1 MCKNFPT
8 PHCHSAASLDSAS
21 TPENFAAWEVEHG
34 TGALTVTDHGTM
46 AGARKVYD
54 LAVGKK
60 FKGKLTPIIGLEAYF
75 RDDDCPILK
84 SFGIET
90 VTQYKHK
97 GGKVVNQEEWAAY
110 GQETQKGWVPFKS
123 TANYQK
129 YFHLTMHFQDQKA
142 YEAGIRVLSRADAR
156 AELHGSE
163 RKPLFSWL
171 DLEELGAENIT
182 FGSGCLVGMVQR
194 HLAFGERADIATA
207 YYERLRSIVKPGNF
221 WVETFPHVCD
231 TDWTSEVIISL
242 ADGSTQNF
250 PAWKKILT
258 DKKYGK
264 TEGINAEELAQLWA
278 RSPDGHGNLNAVMQK
293 RNWSDFPEKK
303 KITNVLFQEGFFKN
317 ECSVFAPDADLQA
330 PCNRFVME
338 LAAKHGDKVIISD
351 DSHFVTPD
359 EKIIQDVKLMQNGN
373 WRFANSYHRKSGD
386 EAAVYYRQV
395 LGMSDAEVEALADNN
410 HAWASGFKDFK
421 LVNRPSLP
429 TRFYPENTL
438 AHIWKLVQTHGR
450 QAVLKKPDYAARL
463 RAEVQL
469 LHLNGTIDLL
479 PYFMIDE
486 EVCSVYSDHGE
497 LTGPGRGS
505 AAGLLLAWLLEI
517 THVDPLRYGLS
528 LDRFLTLDRIK
539 TGKLP
544 DIDQDL
550 PHRDLLVDPVDSSK
564 GWLRDRFGDC
574 VAQIS
579 TDRSIRLKSAI
590 LDVHRV
596 LSPDRRVSP
605 EVAALA
611 HSMPSPPQGI
621 EDWDF
626 VFGYD
631 NNGEWVEGI
640 LTTEP
645 KLMQYV
651 REFPKEWETVQKC
664 MGIPAGKGRHACAFV
679 IANDPISSFIPTMT
693 VSDTLVT
700 QPSAEQVESSG
711 GLKMDFLNVNGLKFI
726 GGAIKLI
733 QERHAPMCLC
743 CCKRPATREAVLR
756 EVTWNRVCETCL
768 PKTSDPAS
776 YMEPDGRQLPQGFQ
790 KMEIGGLQVPGH
802 RVVPVPGG
810 GGFADIWDLPEDQRV
825 FYDIVE
831 GRTESVF
838 QFGTPGAKKW
848 LRHFNHKRTTI
859 KGVVHKA
866 LDSIETLAAFTALDR
881 PGPLDAIVKDEE
893 GNGHNML
900 VEFARRAR
908 GETPIG
914 SFPILDKLFPE
925 TYGVITYQE
934 QVQRAFLEIGQT
946 TAIQANDFR
955 VHVSK
960 KQMKEIIADKQIFM
974 PGAIKSVGEAQADQ
988 LWRSM
993 ETFGQYAFNKS
1004 HAVCYVII
1012 GYACAWLKH
1021 HYPLEWWTAVLCHA
1035 EKDKIEGE
1043 FWRYVGPLI
1052 DLPDVQLSSD
1062 RYQIV
1067 NERIRAPL
1075 NLLKGLG
1082 DMAHAELQK
1091 YQPIASARD
1100 LCEKVEARRLA
1111 EGEDVVKTKETKRLG
1126 IQKFTV
1132 RKKART
1138 ALHSGIINALIASGA
1153 MDSLLPEDVREGS
1166 VAQKISAYIE
1176 IEADAVPGSRLK
1188 KTGQAKKKVPE
1199 QFRNLTALQQ
1209 YQLRKMTLPAY
1220 STGLNDYIPRDE
1232 VCNSNDGNQQV
1243 LAWRRGKDE
1252 YHFMSREGLAFWS
1265 PQRPGKWERGRTIM
1279 AASMAYVIDQEV
1291 KPYHQTKE
1299 RCQLTLDIEGLRLI
1313 LVRWPNDDGK
1323 LDKFWTQN
1331 LKGAV
1336 LLVGLR
1342 KWSPEKDFSIG
1353 DAVIVAAP
1361 LELKK
1366 AEKENEDE

>member
-54 LAVGKK
+54 LAMGKK

-90 VTQYKHK
+90 VIQCKHK
-97 GGKVVNQEEWAAY
+97 GGKVVSEQEWLAF
-110 GQETQKGWVPFKS
+110 GKDTQLGWTPFRS
-123 TANYQK
+123 FANYQK

-156 AELHGSE
+156 AELHGTE
-163 RKPLFSWL
+163 RKPLFTWL

-207 YYERLRSIVKPGNF
+207 YYERLRAIVKPGNF

-231 TDWTSEVIISL
+231 TDWTSEVIVSL
-242 ADGSTQNF
+242 EDGTVQKF
-250 PAWKKILT
+250 PAWKKLLT

-264 TEGINAEELAQLWA
+264 GEGINAEELAETWA
-278 RSPDGHGNLNAVMQK
+278 RGTDGHGNLNAVMQK
-293 RNWSDFPEKK
+293 RHWVDFPEKK
-303 KITNVLFQEGFFKN
+303 KITGVVLQEGFFKN
-317 ECSVFAPDADLQA
+317 ECSVFAPNADIQA
-330 PCNRFVME
+330 PSNRFVME

-359 EKIIQDVKLMQNGN
+359 EKIVQDVKLMQNGN
-373 WRFANSYHRKSGD
+373 WRFANSYHRKSGE
-386 EAAVYYRQV
+386 EAGLYYRQV
-395 LGMSDAEVEALADNN
+395 LGMSEAEVEALADNN
-410 HAWASGFKDFK
+410 HAWAAGFKNFK

-429 TRFYPENTL
+429 TRFYPEDTL
-438 AHIWKLVQTHGR
+438 SHIWKLVQSHGR
-450 QAVLKKPDYAARL
+450 QSVLRKPEYAARL
-463 RAEVQL
+463 RAEIQL

-486 EVCSVYSDHGE
+486 EVCRLYSDHGE

-528 LDRFLTLDRIK
+528 LDRFLTLDRIQ

-550 PHRDLLVDPVDSSK
+550 PHRDLLVDPQDSTK

-579 TDRSIRLKSAI
+579 TDMTIRLKSAI

-596 LSPDRRVSP
+596 TSVDQRVDP
-605 EVAALA
+605 QVAALA

-621 EDWDF
+621 SDRDF

-651 REFPKEWETVQKC
+651 REYPREWETVQKC

-700 QPSAEQVESSG
+700 QPPAPQVESSG
-711 GLKMDFLNVNGLKFI
+711 GLKMDFLNVNSLKFI
-726 GGAIKLI
+726 GGAIQLI
-733 QERHAPMCLC
+733 QERAAKKPH
-743 CCKRPATREAVLR
+743 RP
-756 EVTWNRVCETCL
+756 VCHCGE
-768 PKTSDPAS
+768 
-776 YMEPDGRQLPQGFQ
+776 YMEDHSVASNHMAVEMEEPGQFDLPV
-790 KMEIGGLQVPGH
+790 KIGDLMVPGH
-802 RVVPVPGG
+802 RLVPVPG
-810 GGFADIWDLPEDQRV
+810 GGFADIWDLPEDQVV
-825 FYDIVE
+825 FHDIVE
-831 GRTESVF
+831 GRTDSVF

-881 PGPLDAIVKDEE
+881 PGPLDALVKDEHGE
-893 GNGHNML
+893 GHNML

-908 GETPIG
+908 GETPVG

-974 PGAIKSVGEAQADQ
+974 PGAIRSVLEAQADQ

-1021 HYPLEWWTAVLCHA
+1021 HYPLEWWTAVLRHA
-1035 EKDKIEGE
+1035 EKDKVEKE
-1043 FWRYVGPLI
+1043 FWHYVGPLI

-1082 DMAHAELQK
+1082 DAAHAELQK
-1091 YQPIASARD
+1091 YQPITSVKD
-1100 LCEKVEARRLA
+1100 LCEKVLARRLRD
-1111 EGEDVVKTKETKRLG
+1111 GEDKITEKVTKKFGT
-1126 IQKFTV
+1126 QKIVT

-1138 ALHSGIINALIASGA
+1138 ALHSGIINSLIASGA
-1153 MDSLLPEDVREGS
+1153 MDSLLPEDVRQGS

-1176 IEADAVPGSRLK
+1176 IEADVVPDSRLK
-1188 KTGQAKKKVPE
+1188 KTGQARKQVPE
-1199 QFRNLTALQQ
+1199 QFRNLSALQQ

-1220 STGLNDYIPRDE
+1220 SADLNEYIPKDLT
-1232 VCNSNDGNQQV
+1232 CNSNDGSQQV
-1243 LAWRRGKDE
+1243 LAWRVGKEE
-1252 YHFMSREGLAFWS
+1252 YHFMTKAGIQFWAT
-1265 PQRPGKWERGRTIM
+1265 PRPGKWSRGDTVM

-1313 LVRWPNDDGK
+1313 LVRWPDDSGK
-1323 LDKFWTQN
+1323 LEKFWTQN

-1336 LLVGLR
+1336 LMVGLR

-1353 DAVIVAAP
+1353 DAVIVAPP

-1366 AEKENEDE
+1366 AAKENEDE